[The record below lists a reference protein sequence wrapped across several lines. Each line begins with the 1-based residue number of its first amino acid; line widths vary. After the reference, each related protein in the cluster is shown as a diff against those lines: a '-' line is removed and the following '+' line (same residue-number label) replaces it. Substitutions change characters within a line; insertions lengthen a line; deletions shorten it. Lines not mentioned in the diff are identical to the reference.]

1 MAGKA
6 EIQYIHPY
14 YTSGTA
20 AKKVAV
26 KTPRKKKK
34 PLPLFEPAMMA
45 EPEQK
50 IIVKLDPVS
59 LSAIV
64 VCAVLV
70 AMMVVSLFQYS
81 EAYHRN
87 VALQEYVYT
96 LEDDNVVLERDFR
109 ATFDLEEVRQQAL
122 ALGMIPAVEARTI
135 QVAGRVPAAESEPTR
150 WEQVKMFLGEL
161 FA

>member
-6 EIQYIHPY
+6 DIQYIHPY

-26 KTPRKKKK
+26 KAPKNKK
-34 PLPLFEPAMMA
+34 PLPTFEPRFME
-45 EPEQK
+45 EPEEK

-59 LSAIV
+59 LCAIA
-64 VCAVLV
+64 VCTVLV
-70 AMMVVSLFQYS
+70 VMMVVSLFQYS
-81 EAYHRN
+81 SAYHRN

-96 LEDDNVVLERDFR
+96 LEGENVRLERDYRSSFE
-109 ATFDLEEVRQQAL
+109 LEDIRKQAL
-122 ALGMIPAVEARTI
+122 ALGMIPLEEARTI
-135 QVAGRVPAAESEPTR
+135 QVAGRVPVAEAEPTR
-150 WEQVKMFLGEL
+150 WEQIEMFLGEL